1 MKKKFLS
8 LMMAAAVVATTSVS
22 AFAQEYDVMKGT
34 EKDAEVQITGNIAD
48 NTGAVLPST
57 ISVTVP
63 TTATFTVSNEGV
75 LTAPDIKIT
84 SVGEGK
90 VEVIAHSFVD
100 TSEGKITVLEESQIT
115 DASERTNVSLKLS
128 GNKKTVALKS
138 APGLRNGIYKEN
150 GTAEA
155 EENTV
160 IGTVT
165 QETPLNLK
173 LTGTAGK
180 KESPLT
186 KAVSDNFTLIL
197 KLRKSSQ
204 N

>member
-22 AFAQEYDVMKGT
+22 AFAKEYDVMEGT

-48 NTGAVLPST
+48 NRDTVLPST

-63 TTATFTVSNEGV
+63 TTATFTVNKQGV

-84 SVGEGK
+84 SDGEGT
-90 VEVIAHSFVD
+90 VEVMAHSFED
-100 TSEGKITVLEESQIT
+100 TTEGKITVLAESQVS
-115 DASERTNVSLKLS
+115 AQSERTDVSLKLG

-138 APGLRNGIYKEN
+138 DLGTSNGIYKEN
-150 GTAEA
+150 GTTPA

-160 IGTVT
+160 LGTVT
-165 QETPLNLK
+165 QDTPLNLK

-180 KESPLT
+180 KDQPLEN
-186 KAVSDNFTLIL
+186 AVSDKFTLIL
-197 KLRKSSQ
+197 KLKKTK
-204 N
+204 

>member
-22 AFAQEYDVMKGT
+22 AFAKDYDVMEGT
-34 EKDAEVQITGNIAD
+34 GKDAEVQITGNIANNKD
-48 NTGAVLPST
+48 QVLPST

-63 TTATFTVSNEGV
+63 TTATFTVSKEGV

-84 SVGEGK
+84 SVGEGT
-90 VEVIAHSFVD
+90 VEVIAHSFED
-100 TSEGKITVLEESQIT
+100 TTEGKITVLAQSEINEQ
-115 DASERTNVSLKLS
+115 SERTKVSLKLG

-138 APGLRNGIYKEN
+138 ELGSRNGIYKED
-150 GTAEA
+150 GSAAA

-160 IGTVT
+160 LGTVT
-165 QETPLNLK
+165 QDTPLNLE

-180 KESPLT
+180 QGSPLT
-186 KAVSDNFTLIL
+186 EAVNDKFTLIL
-197 KLRKSSQ
+197 KLKKSR
-204 N
+204 